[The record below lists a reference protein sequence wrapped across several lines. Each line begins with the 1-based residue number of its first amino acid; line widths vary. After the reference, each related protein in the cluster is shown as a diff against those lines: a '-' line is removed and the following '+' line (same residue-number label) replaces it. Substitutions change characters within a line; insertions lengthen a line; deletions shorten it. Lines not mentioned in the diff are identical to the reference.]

1 RCVFYIYINKEMV
14 KIKDKYKMK
23 DSVSFDY
30 SNKRKIEECVGEM
43 YRKAGLFLVDIAD
56 KLALDTI
63 EGSSLK
69 PITITIKLDENG
81 ITTIEKQTKYLVM
94 EVE

>member
-1 RCVFYIYINKEMV
+1 CVSEIYK
-14 KIKDKYKMK
+14 
-23 DSVSFDY
+23 
-30 SNKRKIEECVGEM
+30 
-43 YRKAGLFLVDIAD
+43 KAGKYLIDIAD

-69 PITITIKLDENG
+69 PITIKIKLDEDG
-81 ITTIEKQTKYLVM
+81 IATIEKETKYLIM

>member
-1 RCVFYIYINKEMV
+1 MV
-14 KIKDKYKMK
+14 KIKDKYEMK
-23 DSVSFDY
+23 DSISFDY
-30 SNKRKIEECVGEM
+30 SKKRLIEECVGEM

-69 PITITIKLDENG
+69 PVTITIKLDEDG
-81 ITTIEKQTKYLVM
+81 IATIEKETKYLIM

>member
-1 RCVFYIYINKEMV
+1 MI
-14 KIKDKYKMK
+14 KIKDKYEIK
-23 DSVSFDY
+23 DSISFDY
-30 SNKRKIEECVGEM
+30 SKKRPIEECVSEI
-43 YRKAGLFLVDIAD
+43 YKKAGKYLIDIAD

-69 PITITIKLDENG
+69 PITIKIKLDEGG
-81 ITTIEKQTKYLVM
+81 IATIEKETKYLIM

>member
-1 RCVFYIYINKEMV
+1 MI
-14 KIKDKYKMK
+14 KIKDKYEIK
-23 DSVSFDY
+23 DSISFDY
-30 SNKRKIEECVGEM
+30 SNKRPLEERVSEM
-43 YRKAGLFLVDIAD
+43 YKKAGKYLIDIAD

-69 PITITIKLDENG
+69 PITIKIKLDEDG
-81 ITTIEKQTKYLVM
+81 IATIEKETKYLIM

>member
-1 RCVFYIYINKEMV
+1 
-14 KIKDKYKMK
+14 
-23 DSVSFDY
+23 
-30 SNKRKIEECVGEM
+30 M

>member
-1 RCVFYIYINKEMV
+1 MV
-14 KIKDKYKMK
+14 KIKDKYEIK
-23 DSVSFDY
+23 DSIYFDY
-30 SNKRKIEECVGEM
+30 SKKRPIEECVGEM
-43 YRKAGLFLVDIAD
+43 YRKAGLYLVDIAD

-69 PITITIKLDENG
+69 PITIKIQINEDG
-81 ITTIEKQTKYLVM
+81 ITTIEKETKYLVM